1 MTPDGE
7 RSSLVDEAQLLDA
20 LSSDHAA
27 DAACRQAIE
36 DGGTVTILPGRI
48 PTEHLAQ
55 IYAVRVRHL
64 AAQGVE
70 TIGSED
76 VVERLNAADGT
87 LQLASVKTA
96 DRHFVVFLDGRRVI
110 SSWGVPARYAN
121 DAHHAA
127 EAP

>member
-20 LSSDHAA
+20 LDSDHAA

-36 DGGTVTILPGRI
+36 DGGTVTMLPGLV
-48 PTEHLAQ
+48 PAEHLAH

-64 AAQGVE
+64 AAQGAE

-76 VVERLNAADGT
+76 VVERLGAADSR

-96 DRHFVVFLDGRRVI
+96 DRLFVAFLDGSRVV

-121 DAHHAA
+121 EAHHAA